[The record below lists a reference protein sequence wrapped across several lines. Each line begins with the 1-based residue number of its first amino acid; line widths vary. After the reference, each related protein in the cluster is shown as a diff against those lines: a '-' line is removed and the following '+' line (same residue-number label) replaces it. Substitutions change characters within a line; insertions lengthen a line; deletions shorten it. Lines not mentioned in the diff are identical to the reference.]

1 MNEIISKNPLV
12 HKIIAGEAKE
22 ELIEMLLSR
31 QLPFTEEEYLESL
44 VFLQEQESLKFRAKD
59 ILNGISEATKENY
72 VDKSFANEKVAHFI
86 LTEALELNQT
96 NIIGKIVRNQSMPHQ
111 FLVEIGERGGSPM
124 LEILLENQIKL
135 IAYSEILDAM
145 DHNPTASNYIKS
157 KTKEIRDFYISDE
170 KGAEIKKEDV
180 IEEIKEVISGE
191 REEDEPAEEI
201 PAELIEER
209 AVTLLQRINEMS
221 ISERIKMALT
231 GDRSERMILIKDANK
246 MVSSAVIHSPKVTED
261 EVVLIVRNKS
271 LPGEIIGNIAK
282 KREWTKNYIIMLE
295 LVQNPKTPVKDALG
309 FIKRLHPRDLK
320 QLSRD
325 KNISPVVRQ
334 LAMNIQRQKEKLKR

>member
-12 HKIIAGEAKE
+12 HKIIAGEAKG

-31 QLPFTEEEYLESL
+31 QLPFTEVEYLESL
-44 VFLQEQESLKFRAKD
+44 VFLQEQEYLKSRAKD
-59 ILNGISEATKENY
+59 ILNGLSEATKENY
-72 VDKSFANEKVAHFI
+72 VDRSFANEKVVHFV
-86 LTEALELNQT
+86 LTEALELNQP

-111 FLVEIGERGGSPM
+111 FLVEIGERGDGPM

-135 IAYSEILDAM
+135 IAYPEILDAM
-145 DHNPTASNYIKS
+145 DRNPTASNYIKS
-157 KTKEIRDFYISDE
+157 KTREIRDFYLSEE

-180 IEEIKEVISGE
+180 IEEIKEIFSGE
-191 REEDEPAEEI
+191 REEDEPTEEI

-209 AVTLLQRINEMS
+209 TVTMLQRINEMS
-221 ISERIKMALT
+221 VSERIKMALT
-231 GDRSERMILIKDANK
+231 GDRTERMILIKDANK
-246 MVSSAVIHSPKVTED
+246 MVSSAVIQSPKVTED

-271 LPGEIIGNIAK
+271 LPGEIIANIAR

-295 LVQNPKTPVKDALG
+295 LLQNPKTPVKDALG
-309 FIKRLHPRDLK
+309 FIKRLHLRDLK

-334 LAMNIQRQKEKLKR
+334 LAVNIQREKEKLKK